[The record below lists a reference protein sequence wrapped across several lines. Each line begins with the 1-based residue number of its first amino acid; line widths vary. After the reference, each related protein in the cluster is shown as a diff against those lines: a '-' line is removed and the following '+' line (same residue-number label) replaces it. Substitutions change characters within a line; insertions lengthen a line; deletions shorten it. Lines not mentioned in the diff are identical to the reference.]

1 MAYALAAM
9 SSLTEHRKDQ
19 IEMHREVAAMYKRR
33 ATYRF
38 AEEFQQE
45 RNDLLLGMAP
55 QGRELRA
62 ADLGCGTGLMIHK
75 LAARYS
81 RVVGLDISQEM
92 LEGYDRDAQPRGSI
106 VGLLR
111 ADMAALPLSDRSLDV
126 VLCRSALHHMDDEI
140 GVLSEVCRVLKPE
153 GRLILGEPANDFP
166 IFRLA
171 RWWVRRRP
179 SFGKIHT
186 IDRAYTR
193 AQMRELLSKSGL
205 AVAREQRFGFIGYV
219 FCDNPDL
226 VPVLKKL
233 PAGLA
238 LFLSRIL
245 RGLDRALSHVPIVK
259 NWSWYT
265 ILEVKRAR

>member
-1 MAYALAAM
+1 M
-9 SSLTEHRKDQ
+9 SSLTDHRKDQ

-45 RNDLLLGMAP
+45 RNDLLLSMAP
-55 QGRELRA
+55 AGADLRA
-62 ADLGCGTGLMIHK
+62 ADLGCGTGLMLHK
-75 LAARYS
+75 LSLRYS
-81 RVVGLDISQEM
+81 RVFGLDISQEM
-92 LEGYDRDAQPRGSI
+92 LEGYDRAGQREGAS
-106 VGLLR
+106 VGLAR
-111 ADMAALPLSDRSLDV
+111 ADMAALPIQDRSLDV

-140 GVLSEVCRVLKPE
+140 GVLSEICRVLKPE
-153 GRLILGEPANDFP
+153 GRLVLGEPANDFP
-166 IFRLA
+166 VFRLA
-171 RWWVRRRP
+171 RWWVKRRP

-193 AQMRELLSKSGL
+193 GQMRELLGKAGL
-205 AVAREQRFGFIGYV
+205 VVAREQRFGFIGYV

-238 LFLSRIL
+238 LFVSRLL
-245 RGLDRALSHVPIVK
+245 RGLDRFLAIVPIVK

-265 ILEVKRAR
+265 ILEVRRK

>member
-1 MAYALAAM
+1 M

-33 ATYRF
+33 ASYRF

-55 QGRELRA
+55 QGRNLRA
-62 ADLGCGTGLMIHK
+62 ADLGCGTGLMLHK
-75 LAARYS
+75 LAARYE
-81 RVVGLDISQEM
+81 RVVGLDISHEM
-92 LEGYDRDAQPRGSI
+92 LTGYDAAGQPKGSK

-111 ADMAALPLSDRSLDV
+111 ADMAALPLADRVLDV
-126 VLCRSALHHMDDEI
+126 VLCRSALHHMDDEV

-171 RWWVRRRP
+171 RWWVKRRP

-193 AQMRELLSKSGL
+193 QQMRDLLHRSGL
-205 AVAREQRFGFIGYV
+205 VVAREQRFGFIGYV

-245 RGLDRALSHVPIVK
+245 RALDRGLARVPILK

-265 ILEVKRAR
+265 ILEVRRASE